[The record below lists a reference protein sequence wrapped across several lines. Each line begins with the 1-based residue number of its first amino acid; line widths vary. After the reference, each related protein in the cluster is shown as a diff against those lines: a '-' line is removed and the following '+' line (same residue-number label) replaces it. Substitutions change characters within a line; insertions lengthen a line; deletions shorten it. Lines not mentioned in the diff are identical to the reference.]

1 MSAVP
6 RSSLTVRFRTSDD
19 VFDALEAGA
28 ATADDERVDLLA
40 HMLQCAAILERV
52 APKDPELQIAG
63 LVHDLG
69 TVLAPGRPETHASIG
84 AGAVAGLLG
93 PRVAALVARHDEA
106 KRYLVTTDPRY
117 RHRLS
122 ERSLDTLRLQGGLL
136 DPEERAALLDYPDLD
151 ACLTLRRADDAAK
164 APGARVPGLGHWRGT
179 LEQLARPV
187 A

>member
-84 AGAVAGLLG
+84 AGVG
-93 PRVAALVARHDEA
+93 
-106 KRYLVTTDPRY
+106 
-117 RHRLS
+117 S
-122 ERSLDTLRLQGGLL
+122 
-136 DPEERAALLDYPDLD
+136 
-151 ACLTLRRADDAAK
+151 
-164 APGARVPGLGHWRGT
+164 RG
-179 LEQLARPV
+179 RW
-187 A
+187 